1 MNEPEWLAC
10 GEPRKMLRYLEG
22 KATDRKLR
30 LFACACCR
38 RIWHLLPHQSN
49 RDLVAAVEDHPAGAF
64 SDPDLEAAIVASS
77 RHESQ
82 FVVDQ
87 GYWAV
92 KYLGR
97 SYYKLTPFGSA
108 VAVAFLVARRA
119 RAKGEAAAEEATQA
133 SLVREGFGNPFCQ
146 VTLDP
151 SWLVWNSGT
160 IPKLAQSIYDDRA
173 FERLPILADALE
185 EAGCT
190 DPAILDHCRNQAE
203 HARGCWVVDLILAKG

>member
-64 SDPDLEAAIVASS
+64 SDPDLEAALVASS
-77 RHESQ
+77 SYESQ
-82 FVVDQ
+82 FVYDA

-97 SYYKLTPFGSA
+97 SYYKLTPLESA
-108 VAVAFLVARRA
+108 VVGPNR
-119 RAKGEAAAEEATQA
+119 
-133 SLVREGFGNPFCQ
+133 
-146 VTLDP
+146 
-151 SWLVWNSGT
+151 
-160 IPKLAQSIYDDRA
+160 
-173 FERLPILADALE
+173 
-185 EAGCT
+185 
-190 DPAILDHCRNQAE
+190 
-203 HARGCWVVDLILAKG
+203 